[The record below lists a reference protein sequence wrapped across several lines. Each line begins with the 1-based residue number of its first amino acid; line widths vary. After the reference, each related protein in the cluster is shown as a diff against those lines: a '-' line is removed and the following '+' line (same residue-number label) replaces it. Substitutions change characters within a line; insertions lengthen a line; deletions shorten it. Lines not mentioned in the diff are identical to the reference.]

1 MSGPNQ
7 QAGQPP
13 RPTPGPRPGAP
24 SPSALAAQ
32 AARLSGDP
40 GDPADHPV
48 TAEVAELLEQSAEV
62 AAATDGEFD
71 LAALSRQS
79 ELLTA
84 AHERLSSALDD
95 VGRG

>member
-1 MSGPNQ
+1 
-7 QAGQPP
+7 
-13 RPTPGPRPGAP
+13 
-24 SPSALAAQ
+24 
-32 AARLSGDP
+32 
-40 GDPADHPV
+40 V